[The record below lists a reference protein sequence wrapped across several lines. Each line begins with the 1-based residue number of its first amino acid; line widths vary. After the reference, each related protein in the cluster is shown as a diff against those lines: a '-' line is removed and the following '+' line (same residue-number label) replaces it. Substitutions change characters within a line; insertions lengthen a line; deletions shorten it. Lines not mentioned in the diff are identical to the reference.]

1 MGGKKKPKA
10 VLPHSKILLFL
21 IFRAGPSFLFL
32 YPPVQDTYVRLMLIN
47 ISFGPG
53 LSKPWV
59 FGMLTKE
66 GLCEQCSG
74 VDTLGGALQP
84 RQEEPPLT
92 RQRLTEVYTPLNLK

>member
-92 RQRLTEVYTPLNLK
+92 RQSLTEVYTPLNLK